1 MIETVN
7 ETGIYRQIQDKDQ
20 ILEEVIDRVFQ
31 DETAR
36 DSIDNVILNTA
47 YSEIQ
52 RLENSRKTP
61 EEKEELA
68 RWRKIYRSM
77 LTMNSQ
83 EKAETLKRILNFY
96 SNDIIGK
103 FNPRVYKFTTGLL
116 PSLMSIFFRSVSLK
130 SVVIPAPSAKD
141 IDSIVMLTGKTAE
154 LQRLAKIG
162 TVILLPTH
170 LSNMDSIVI
179 GWALYRIGLPPFTY
193 GAGKNLFTNP
203 VLSYFMHNLGAY
215 RVDRRLKHALY
226 KNVLK
231 EYSTVVLE
239 RNYHSLFFPG
249 GTRSRS
255 GGVESKLKL
264 GLLGTG
270 IKAYI
275 NNLMHNKEKP
285 NIFVVPCTINYH
297 IVLEANT
304 LISDYLKETG
314 KARYIIEDD
323 ESSSFAKVFNFLF
336 KTGRLDSSL
345 SIRFGSAFDLFG
357 NKVDA
362 EGTSYDIH
370 GRVVDPKRYVMS
382 NGELTHSE
390 QRDTE
395 YTKGLGEK
403 IVEEFFKNNMVFPT
417 HILAFCLF
425 TFLQKLNPGMDIYRL
440 ARLTPEEAILSAKE
454 IYNLIDRIRAELIS
468 LYEKG
473 KISIEEKLREQSS
486 AGIIEEA
493 LKHFNTYYEKD
504 LVMEKDNVFIL
515 NNIEILYYYHNRLKG
530 YNLEKNIF

>member
-1 MIETVN
+1 MIETEN
-7 ETGIYRQIQDKDQ
+7 EAGIFRQIQDKDK
-20 ILEEVIDRVFQ
+20 ILEDVVNRAYQE
-31 DETAR
+31 ETAR
-36 DSIDNVILNTA
+36 DNIDNIILNTA

-61 EEKEELA
+61 EEKEELS
-68 RWRKIYRSM
+68 RWRKIYKSM
-77 LTMNSQ
+77 LTINSQ
-83 EKAETLKRILNFY
+83 EKTEILKRILNFY
-96 SNDIIGK
+96 TNDIIGN
-103 FNPRVYKFTTGLL
+103 FNPKVYKFATSLL

-130 SVVIPAPSAKD
+130 SVVIPTPSPKD
-141 IDSIVMLTGKTAE
+141 IDSIVMLSGQIEE
-154 LQRLAKIG
+154 LQKLAKIG
-162 TVILLPTH
+162 TIILVPTH

-203 VLSYFMHNLGAY
+203 ILSYFMHNLGAY
-215 RVDRRLKHALY
+215 RVDRRLKHSLY
-226 KNVLK
+226 KDVLK
-231 EYSTVVLE
+231 TYSTVVLE

-255 GGVESKLKL
+255 GGIESKLKL

-275 NNLMHNKEKP
+275 NNLMAKKENP
-285 NIFVVPCTINYH
+285 NIYVVPCTINYH
-297 IVLEANT
+297 IVLEAET

-323 ESSSFAKVFNFLF
+323 ESSSFAKVFKFLF
-336 KTGRLDSSL
+336 KTGRLESSL
-345 SIRFGSAFDLFG
+345 NIRFGSAFDLFG

-362 EGTSYDIH
+362 NGVSYDIH
-370 GRVVDPKRYVMS
+370 GRPVDTTRYVMS
-382 NGELTHSE
+382 NGELTHSD

-395 YTKGLGEK
+395 YTKELGER
-403 IVEEFFKNNMVFPT
+403 IVEEYFKNNVIFPT

-425 TFLQKLNPGMDIYRL
+425 TYLQKLNPGMDIYRL

-454 IYNLIDRIRAELIS
+454 IYNLLDRIKAEIINLFD
-468 LYEKG
+468 KG
-473 KISIEEKLREQSS
+473 KISIEEKLKKQNGSE
-486 AGIIEEA
+486 IIEEA
-493 LKHFNTYYEKD
+493 LKTFNTYYDTE
-504 LVMEKDNVFIL
+504 LVAEKDNVFIL